1 MSVNQYNPAPEPS
14 LWHITKVEDAFG
26 ATSLGGSNRMKRV
39 YYQMMN
45 GDTSY
50 IDVSYEPGWD
60 QRVAALIEQAVMEHI
75 NVLMLKSVQPG

>member
-1 MSVNQYNPAPEPS
+1 
-14 LWHITKVEDAFG
+14 
-26 ATSLGGSNRMKRV
+26 MKRV